1 MTHSSKHQVIQKREH
16 EEEYPQSLGSSIC
29 NRLDRF
35 CQSNS
40 WKTIMEP

>member
-1 MTHSSKHQVIQKREH
+1 MIRLTKHQVIQKHEH

-35 CQSNS
+35 FQSS
-40 WKTIMEP
+40 S